1 MNGNGESGT
10 AFASPNASFNSLSG
24 QRANAKSLSNQE
36 YVDLQSLT
44 PLRGRMG
51 VEEIPFSGRDPV
63 PNIQVPIPPG
73 GWQAQTAR
81 EDALRRFENRNT
93 QGLDGGGRST
103 IITRFTPQLIQYQQ
117 DDDASRLRMFERNQP
132 NSVKVTRQFV

>member
-1 MNGNGESGT
+1 MSGT
-10 AFASPNASFNSLSG
+10 EFSSPNASFNSLSG
-24 QRANAKSLSNQE
+24 GAANAEALAKQE
-36 YVDLQSLT
+36 YADLQALT

-51 VEEIPFSGRDPV
+51 IEEIPFTGRDPI

-73 GWQAQTAR
+73 GWAAQTAR

-103 IITRFTPQLIQYQQ
+103 IITRFTPQLIPWQQ
-117 DDDASRLRMFERNQP
+117 PDDASRLRMFERNQP
-132 NSVKVTRQFV
+132 NSVRVTRPFV